1 MQRVFIANR
10 GEIALRIIR
19 ACRQLG
25 LKTVI
30 GYSSIDKDAMPTR
43 LADISICIGPAS
55 PQESYLNGPRIIS
68 AAEITGCD
76 AIHPGYGFL
85 SENAD
90 FAEQVSRS
98 GFIFI
103 GPSHENIRQ
112 MGNKVQAIKI
122 MRKTGIPCV
131 PGSDGALTN
140 DIKSIAALAENIG
153 YPVLVKASGG
163 GGGRG
168 MAVIHRAQD
177 LQQTIA
183 ATRAEAKAAFNND
196 EVYLEKFLQTPRHIE
211 IQILADGQGNA
222 VHLGERDC
230 SIQRRHQKVIEEAP
244 ALGITPEE
252 RNRIGSLCV
261 KSCLDIG
268 YKGAGTFE
276 FLYEN
281 GQFYFIEMNTRV
293 QVEHPVTEMITGIDI
308 VTTQLSIAAGE
319 PLPFAQKDITFNGHA
334 IECRINAENAL
345 TFVPSPGKLNLF
357 HAPGGP
363 NVRFDS
369 HIYSGYHVPH
379 HYDSMIGKLICFHQN
394 RPSALQRTRQAL
406 SELVVE
412 GIDSNI
418 ALHQKILLQSE
429 FIAGNI
435 NIHYLEKLLNSKTF
449 SLP

>member
-168 MAVIHRAQD
+168 GGGRG
-177 LQQTIA
+177 
-183 ATRAEAKAAFNND
+183 
-196 EVYLEKFLQTPRHIE
+196 
-211 IQILADGQGNA
+211 GQEEHACGDQEWIGVLPPWKHPARGNHA
-222 VHLGERDC
+222 SWQG
-230 SIQRRHQKVIEEAP
+230 
-244 ALGITPEE
+244 G
-252 RNRIGSLCV
+252 G
-261 KSCLDIG
+261 G
-268 YKGAGTFE
+268 GGGGKGW
-276 FLYEN
+276 
-281 GQFYFIEMNTRV
+281 
-293 QVEHPVTEMITGIDI
+293 
-308 VTTQLSIAAGE
+308 
-319 PLPFAQKDITFNGHA
+319 
-334 IECRINAENAL
+334 
-345 TFVPSPGKLNLF
+345 PG
-357 HAPGGP
+357 
-363 NVRFDS
+363 
-369 HIYSGYHVPH
+369 
-379 HYDSMIGKLICFHQN
+379 
-394 RPSALQRTRQAL
+394 
-406 SELVVE
+406 
-412 GIDSNI
+412 
-418 ALHQKILLQSE
+418 
-429 FIAGNI
+429 
-435 NIHYLEKLLNSKTF
+435 
-449 SLP
+449 